1 MLLLEAG
8 CIGVFLSLD
17 LFVFFLFWE
26 IVLVPMY
33 FLIGGWGYE
42 RRVYATLK
50 FFIYTMLGSALMLVG
65 ILALVFLSQKATG
78 TLTFDLVSLAEGQ
91 SVAENTAR
99 WLFLAFAASFAIKC
113 PIFPVHTWLPDA
125 HTEAPTGGSVILAG
139 VLLKLGTYGFVR
151 FGLYLFPD
159 GGGRPGPGVPHPG
172 RDRDHLRGPGGH
184 HAEGP
189 QAAGGLLVG
198 GPPGLHRG
206 RHRSACPSRD
216 CRAACCR

>member
-17 LFVFFLFWE
+17 LFLFFLFWE

-78 TLTFDLVSLAEGQ
+78 TSPSTWSAWPRA
-91 SVAENTAR
+91 SR
-99 WLFLAFAASFAIKC
+99 WRRTPPAGCSWPSPPPSPSSAPSSRSTRGC
-113 PIFPVHTWLPDA
+113 PT
-125 HTEAPTGGSVILAG
+125 PTPRRPPAG
-139 VLLKLGTYGFVR
+139 R
-151 FGLYLFPD
+151 
-159 GGGRPGPGVPHPG
+159 
-172 RDRDHLRGPGGH
+172 
-184 HAEGP
+184 
-189 QAAGGLLVG
+189 
-198 GPPGLHRG
+198 
-206 RHRSACPSRD
+206 
-216 CRAACCR
+216 